1 MLTSDFSSLL
11 DTYSSNDCVEVYC
24 LGDFIETRVWGLWTR
39 KGIALRKHSPLTVL
53 AHELGHALGLKD
65 CYVDRKIGQNVSIVM
80 SNADSPIGS
89 DMFGSIAVDWC
100 AGSGR
105 GFTESSD
112 RRRKTIMNLLMHGC
126 ADEYS
131 SNGRDIPSSTIKALH
146 KNSSTGTDIDYVDV
160 GAEQINPIN
169 TEVYSQ

>member
-1 MLTSDFSSLL
+1 MRLTLL
-11 DTYSSNDCVEVYC
+11 
-24 LGDFIETRVWGLWTR
+24 
-39 KGIALRKHSPLTVL
+39 
-53 AHELGHALGLKD
+53 ALGLKD

-131 SNGRDIPSSTIKALH
+131 SNGRDMRGFVLGRSRYPPKRSGVAEGELNAGCGTLLGVADCTGLDPEAVYVYGERDEGRARRPPQRASTVARNKAACW
-146 KNSSTGTDIDYVDV
+146 KAKTGRSLGHWI
-160 GAEQINPIN
+160 
-169 TEVYSQ
+169 

>member
-1 MLTSDFSSLL
+1 MRLTLS
-11 DTYSSNDCVEVYC
+11 
-24 LGDFIETRVWGLWTR
+24 
-39 KGIALRKHSPLTVL
+39 
-53 AHELGHALGLKD
+53 ALGLKE
-65 CYVDRKIGQNVSIVM
+65 CYVDRKICRNVSIVM

-112 RRRKTIMNLLMHGC
+112 RRRKPIMNLLMHGC

-131 SNGRDIPSSTIKALH
+131 SNGYDIPSGTVKAL
-146 KNSSTGTDIDYVDV
+146 KRNSSAGTDVDYIDV
-160 GAEQINPIN
+160 GAEQIKPSN
-169 TEVYSQ
+169 TGVYSQ